1 MNKASQQPSSLL
13 HMNMHL
19 LHFAHKGQKAA
30 ALMAYSTS
38 DLSTMHGA
46 YFIKCN
52 AVCVLT
58 KASIIHYENGKDDFE
73 YEKEK

>member
-1 MNKASQQPSSLL
+1 M
-13 HMNMHL
+13 
-19 LHFAHKGQKAA
+19 KAA

-58 KASIIHYENGKDDFE
+58 KASIIHYENEKDDFE
-73 YEKEK
+73 YVEYEKKRKNSKNKSITYHTVLQI

>member
-1 MNKASQQPSSLL
+1 M
-13 HMNMHL
+13 
-19 LHFAHKGQKAA
+19 KAA

-38 DLSTMHGA
+38 DLSTLYGA

-58 KASIIHYENGKDDFE
+58 KASIIHYENEKDDFE
-73 YEKEK
+73 YVEYEKKEK